1 WVSGES
7 LTVHL
12 SSCLRPHFPSVAT
25 DGLIC
30 DSGVKLGDGSSDL
43 SSSNSPFVL
52 TLSFSFSEH
61 FFLSISFCL
70 SLLHTCSHTHP
81 HTHTHTHPHTHG
93 HTHPHTYTHIHT
105 VCTHLVRTFN
115 FMTVFYMMLALCT
128 QTRFTAKQ
136 TELQI

>member
-61 FFLSISFCL
+61 SFLSISFFL
-70 SLLHTCSHTHP
+70 SLLHTCSHTHTHP
-81 HTHTHTHPHTHG
+81 NTHTHTHTHTHAHEHTHT
-93 HTHPHTYTHIHT
+93 HT
-105 VCTHLVRTFN
+105 RNN
-115 FMTVFYMMLALCT
+115 FSVSLSLMRNISAEISSTPAGMKKCLL
-128 QTRFTAKQ
+128 RGSGP
-136 TELQI
+136 